1 MVKGKVFEVELC
13 EELYREMSVE
23 EFIRRGMRMLLVMIL
38 FLSMVL
44 GVSLMT
50 PGKGLTVIDMKYA
63 GTLSLQDGILPDVF
77 GNYEAEVV
85 LPMEEKTA
93 DLPAA
98 VPDEMI
104 VFTPYVMIYEEV
116 LIPDHGE
123 TDKGDPAD
131 FFQVIPE
138 QITEEEVLTRQDTGV
153 VLSAEES
160 PMSIPAAETPTL
172 SIPEA
177 SVPENDIPVPDLAG
191 PDSSEPDV
199 PAVENGLTDAPAA
212 DIPELGDGTSDLS
225 GEDIPVSDVPAADI
239 PVSDEAEGGTVTDD
253 QAEEEAADP
262 GLEEDTGTEGGTDAG
277 VSGFI
282 VDESGMIRGISDMS
296 LAASDLCLYLPA
308 EGCTGIAYGAFAG
321 VAEEIVDVYIPS
333 NITNIEEGAFLGLP
347 YVCKYEV
354 ESGNSMYY
362 TENGVMFS
370 EGGSCLLAFP
380 SGRTGTYF
388 VPAGV
393 TRFANDAFAGSM
405 LSKLDTRSCTLEDM
419 GNLPESISIQ

>member
-98 VPDEMI
+98 LPDEMI
-104 VFTPYVMIYEEV
+104 FFTTYVMIYEEV

-199 PAVENGLTDAPAA
+199 PAVENGLMLLLRIFPNWETEPVICQEKIYRYPMFRQRIFLYRMRQKAELLQMTRRRKRPRIRGWRR
-212 DIPELGDGTSDLS
+212 IPEQKV
-225 GEDIPVSDVPAADI
+225 EQMREYPVLLWMN
-239 PVSDEAEGGTVTDD
+239 
-253 QAEEEAADP
+253 P
-262 GLEEDTGTEGGTDAG
+262 G
-277 VSGFI
+277 
-282 VDESGMIRGISDMS
+282 
-296 LAASDLCLYLPA
+296 
-308 EGCTGIAYGAFAG
+308 
-321 VAEEIVDVYIPS
+321 
-333 NITNIEEGAFLGLP
+333 
-347 YVCKYEV
+347 
-354 ESGNSMYY
+354 
-362 TENGVMFS
+362 
-370 EGGSCLLAFP
+370 
-380 SGRTGTYF
+380 
-388 VPAGV
+388 
-393 TRFANDAFAGSM
+393 
-405 LSKLDTRSCTLEDM
+405 
-419 GNLPESISIQ
+419 

>member
-225 GEDIPVSDVPAADI
+225 GADIPVSDVPAADI

-262 GLEEDTGTEGGTDAG
+262 GLEEDTGTDGGTDAG

-308 EGCTGIAYGAFAG
+308 EGCNGIAYGAFAG

-354 ESGNSMYY
+354 EAGNSMYY
-362 TENGVMFS
+362 TENGVLFS

-405 LSKLDTRSCTLEDM
+405 LSKLDTRSCALEDM